1 MPAILEATKQL
12 ALQPFFVLIGLNLAG
27 AFQKKVGWGFICIES
42 FNYMAKLPREFYT
55 RPDVVHI
62 GKELLGKYLFTYIDG
77 VLTGGKI
84 VETEAYCGEND
95 LACHAHL
102 GRRTTRTEIM
112 YHEGGVAYVYL
123 IYGIYALFNIITNV
137 AGKADAVLIRA
148 IEPTE
153 GIPEML
159 LRRNQ
164 TKISAKLTAG
174 PGLLTISL
182 GIKTAHYAT
191 DLTGNSIWL
200 EDQGINVPADQIIAS
215 PRVGV
220 AYAGEDAFLPWRFRI
235 RNNPWTSPAK

>member
-1 MPAILEATKQL
+1 MI
-12 ALQPFFVLIGLNLAG
+12 
-27 AFQKKVGWGFICIES
+27 
-42 FNYMAKLPREFYT
+42 KLSRDFYN
-55 RPDVVHI
+55 RSDVVQI
-62 GKELLGKYLFTYIDG
+62 SKELLGKYIYTNISG
-77 VLTGGKI
+77 VLIGGMV

-159 LRRNQ
+159 LRRQHN
-164 TKISAKLTAG
+164 KVSPKLTAG

-182 GIKTAHYAT
+182 GINTKHYGT
-191 DLTGNSIWL
+191 DLTGDLIWL
-200 EDQGINVPADQIIAS
+200 EDQEIIIAEDQIVAS

-220 AYAGEDAFLPWRFRI
+220 AYAGEDALLPWRFRLQGSK
-235 RNNPWTSPAK
+235 WTSPAK